1 MASGKATIDHA
12 YIKQWVEQRGGK
24 PAHVKG
30 RGDENDPGILRIDF
44 PGFSGEGTL
53 EEISWDQWFEGFE
66 ANNLAFI
73 CQEQT
78 ADGQESRFNK
88 LVSRDSVDPE
98 DVREEDQAQEPE
110 PQLAQPRSAR
120 RATAEESGLIDLNTA
135 NLEQLEAIE
144 GIGPVRAQAIID
156 YRTENGDFEDID
168 ELEDIQGFDG
178 VLVAKV
184 SEQAIVGEPKRRAS

>member
-12 YIKQWVEQRGGK
+12 FIKQWVEQRGGK
-24 PAHVKG
+24 PAHVAG

-44 PGFSGEGTL
+44 PGYSGEGTL

-73 CQEQT
+73 CQEET

-88 LVSRDSVDPE
+88 LVSRDSVEIE
-98 DVREEDQAQEPE
+98 DVREGEGS
-110 PQLAQPRSAR
+110 QPRSAR
-120 RATAEESGLIDLNTA
+120 RTSAEEGGFIDLNTA
-135 NLEQLEAIE
+135 TLEELEAID
-144 GIGPVRAQAIID
+144 GIGPVRAQAILD
-156 YRTENGDFEDID
+156 FRRENGPFEDID

-178 VLVAKV
+178 ALVARV
-184 SEQAIVGEPKRRAS
+184 SEQAAVGERRRRRAS

>member
-1 MASGKATIDHA
+1 MASGKATIDHEF
-12 YIKQWVEQRGGK
+12 IKQWVEQRGGK

-66 ANNLAFI
+66 ASNLAFLY
-73 CQEQT
+73 QEQT

-88 LVSRDSVDPE
+88 LVSRDSVDPG
-98 DVREEDQAQEPE
+98 DVREEDQGQGQAQSE
-110 PQLAQPRSAR
+110 R
-120 RATAEESGLIDLNTA
+120 RMTAEESGIIDLNTA
-135 NLEQLEAIE
+135 NLEQLEALE

-156 YRTENGDFEDID
+156 YRNENGPFEDID

-178 VLVAKV
+178 MLVAKV
-184 SEQAIVGEPKRRAS
+184 SEQAIVGEPRKHRRAS

>member
-1 MASGKATIDHA
+1 MASGKATIDHE

-44 PGFSGEGTL
+44 PGYSGEGSL

-66 ANNLAFI
+66 ANNLAI
-73 CQEQT
+73 ILQEQT

-98 DVREEDQAQEPE
+98 DVREEDQAQGQE
-110 PQLAQPRSAR
+110 QAQPESAR
-120 RATAEESGLIDLNTA
+120 RMTAEESGYLDLNTA
-135 NLEQLEAIE
+135 NLEQLEALE

-156 YRTENGDFEDID
+156 YRTENGPFEDID

-178 VLVAKV
+178 VLVARV
-184 SEQAIVGEPKRRAS
+184 SEQAMVGEPRRRRAS

>member
-1 MASGKATIDHA
+1 MASGKATIDHEF
-12 YIKQWVEQRGGK
+12 IKQWVEQRGGK

-44 PGFSGEGTL
+44 PGYSGEGTL
-53 EEISWDQWFEGFE
+53 EEISWEQWFEGFE
-66 ANNLAFI
+66 ASNLAFI

-98 DVREEDQAQEPE
+98 DVREEDQGQE
-110 PQLAQPRSAR
+110 QPRSAPR
-120 RATAEESGLIDLNTA
+120 MSAEESGIIDLNTA
-135 NLEQLEAIE
+135 TLEQLEAID

-156 YRTENGDFEDID
+156 FRKENGLFEDID

-184 SEQAIVGEPKRRAS
+184 SKQAMVGEPRKHRRAS

>member
-1 MASGKATIDHA
+1 MASGKATIDHE

-30 RGDENDPGILRIDF
+30 RGGPDDPGILRIDF
-44 PGFSGEGTL
+44 PGFSGEGSL

-98 DVREEDQAQEPE
+98 DVREEDQAQ
-110 PQLAQPRSAR
+110 PQAQAQSAPRM
-120 RATAEESGLIDLNTA
+120 TTEESGAINLNTA
-135 NLEQLEAIE
+135 TLEELEVID

-156 YRTENGDFEDID
+156 FRTENGAFEDID

-178 VLVAKV
+178 VLVAKI
-184 SEQAIVGEPKRRAS
+184 SKQAIVGETKRRRAG